1 MCFKLPITLPSIV
14 IASVISLDC
23 DEGVCPLVNAVA
35 SCQVSSIIVR
45 WVTPALGAVS
55 EGVPTRED
63 NGYTAMYIGNGV
75 STLTF
80 NATTDKNTTV
90 VECED
95 PLDTGPSV
103 SCTVIIAG

>member
-1 MCFKLPITLPSIV
+1 M

-35 SCQVSSIIVR
+35 TCQVGGIAVR
-45 WVTPALGAVS
+45 WVTPNVGSVTEAT
-55 EGVPTRED
+55 PTRED

-80 NATTDKNTTV
+80 NATTNKNATV
-90 VECED
+90 IECED
-95 PLDTGPSV
+95 ALDTGPSA
-103 SCTVIIAG
+103 CTVIIAG